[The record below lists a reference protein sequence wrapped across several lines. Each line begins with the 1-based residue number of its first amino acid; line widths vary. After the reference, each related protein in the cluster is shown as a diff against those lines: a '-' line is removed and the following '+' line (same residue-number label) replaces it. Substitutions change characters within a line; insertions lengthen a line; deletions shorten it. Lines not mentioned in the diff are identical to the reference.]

1 MGAPAAVGD
10 AQRQRPVFGVIKA
23 LAAAQRV
30 AGFDQTA
37 DFIVGVMPFTT
48 LWVGGLEQ
56 LPGEHLV
63 LPAVAQRV
71 DVFVDQWPPKLLP
84 VETET
89 GLPCQVIIQDQQDN
103 MQA

>member
-1 MGAPAAVGD
+1 MAAD
-10 AQRQRPVFGVIKA
+10 AFF
-23 LAAAQRV
+23 AQ
-30 AGFDQTA
+30 AA
-37 DFIVGVMPFTT
+37 DFIVGVMPLTT